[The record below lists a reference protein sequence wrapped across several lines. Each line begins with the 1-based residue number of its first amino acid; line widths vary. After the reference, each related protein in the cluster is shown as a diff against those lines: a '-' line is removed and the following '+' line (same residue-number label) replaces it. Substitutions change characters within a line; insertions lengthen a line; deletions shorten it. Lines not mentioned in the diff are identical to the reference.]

1 MTDTTLEVR
10 TTTAPTF
17 LPGEHES
24 GRIWKLA
31 QTIAATDFVP
41 RGLRGNPP
49 AIMAAMLTG
58 RELGIMP
65 MRALRQVNVIDG
77 QPSPSPELMMA
88 LALKAGHEVD
98 VVETSRTRCIVE
110 VRRAEWSDDRRRLLE
125 WTIDDAVAAGL
136 CTVTADGEIRARSK
150 SGQKLPW
157 EAYTRAM
164 LRSRAV
170 SEACRTWL
178 PDVVDGASYVPE
190 ELGAPVTRDGHA
202 QELVD
207 AADARGDTYDPLEG
221 EPDDVRAAVA
231 HAMAAND
238 ADPDDDEEV
247 VDAEVIDDPD
257 RNVHLRNRIR
267 TALHGMSADHPDY
280 PTIWQQLVDILGGHG
295 WGPTDDDLWPNA
307 DPDQL
312 AELAG
317 RAEQAAEQAKAQR
330 DAPPEPDT
338 PTPPDGT
345 PDDTDDAEPYDW
357 RRHAA
362 AHNVRVGQIVGA
374 LCRDWPTNSQWNKP
388 SRSADLDQLSADPVK
403 APILQAT
410 IDDLAGGGT

>member
-1 MTDTTLEVR
+1 MPDTDLEVR
-10 TTTAPTF
+10 TPAAPTF

-31 QTIAATDFVP
+31 QAIAATDFVP
-41 RGLRGNPP
+41 RSLRGNPP

-58 RELGIMP
+58 RELGILP

-98 VVETSRTRCIVE
+98 VVETSRTRCVVE
-110 VRRAEWSDDRRRLLE
+110 VHRHSWPEDRRRRLE

-136 CTVTADGEIRARSK
+136 CSIDKDGQVRARSK

-178 PDVVDGASYVPE
+178 PDVVDGASYIPE
-190 ELGAPVTRDGHA
+190 ELGAAVNRDGHA

-207 AADARGDTYDPLEG
+207 AADARGETYDPLDG

-231 HAMAAND
+231 EAMGHTD
-238 ADPDDDEEV
+238 EV
-247 VDAEVIDDPD
+247 VDAEIVPDPEPPPD
-257 RNVHLRNRIR
+257 VDTNVEVRTRIR
-267 TALHGMSADHPDY
+267 AALVGMSAQHPAY
-280 PTIWQQLVDILGGHG
+280 PDVWAELVEVLGGH
-295 WGPTDDDLWPNA
+295 PTDDDLWPTA
-307 DPDQL
+307 DPERLEAVAAQ
-312 AELAG
+312 
-317 RAEQAAEQAKAQR
+317 AEQHAAEAHRQR
-330 DAPPEPDT
+330 TAPPDPDPEPH
-338 PTPPDGT
+338 P
-345 PDDTDDAEPYDW
+345 DAEVEDGAYDW

-362 AHNVRVGQIVGA
+362 AHQVRVGQIVA
-374 LCRDWPTNSQWNKP
+374 QLVRDWPANSQWNKP
-388 SRSADLDQLSADPVK
+388 SRSADLDQLAADDVM
-403 APILQAT
+403 APILRAT
-410 IDDLAGGGT
+410 IDDIAGDA